1 MDGISS
7 GARMNWI
14 DRGLEREAERSL
26 IGVLVLWKR
35 GHIRSR
41 WSRVSMVWQM
51 RQVGI
56 WGRGG
61 RGLRFVDRRDLLLL
75 LEGLVAVFL
84 GQVDRLLLVEL
95 WSGGWLELV
104 YGLVWSGRQWAHS
117 RLERRAIRVLQV
129 FLSLWEK

>member
-1 MDGISS
+1 M
-7 GARMNWI
+7 A
-14 DRGLEREAERSL
+14 
-26 IGVLVLWKR
+26 
-35 GHIRSR
+35 
-41 WSRVSMVWQM
+41 WQR

-56 WGRGG
+56 REWRGG
-61 RGLRFVDRRDLLLL
+61 CLEFIYRRDLLLL

-117 RLERRAIRVLQV
+117 RFERRAIRVLQV